1 MLQHLKI
8 EITSIMKS
16 IILISFMTIMV
27 ILNSCEKKAEY
38 PFEAE
43 VLGRNSDCGL
53 YAIKFKTNLQMLH
66 DIADSYILDETYIA
80 KNLPENLQVDGLII
94 VLNIRK
100 IQNSELTACT
110 DRGPTFPWIYILN
123 AKIKD

>member
-1 MLQHLKI
+1 
-8 EITSIMKS
+8 MKS